1 MEEGSLVPAN
11 KCHPMAVNLPMD
23 IMVQG
28 YHKALPELMV
38 DIQAHNMDGP
48 IMLLL
53 VQALILVTQALLA
66 SSIIV
71 LVPKVAQAGRQTLV
85 VRLLTPT
92 VV

>member
-1 MEEGSLVPAN
+1 MEEGSLAPAN
-11 KCHPMAVNLPMD
+11 KCHRMVVNLPMD
-23 IMVQG
+23 ITVHG
-28 YHKALPELMV
+28 YHKALPELTV

-53 VQALILVTQALLA
+53 VQALILVTQALLT

-71 LVPKVAQAGRQTLV
+71 LVPKVVQAGRQTLV
-85 VRLLTPT
+85 VRLRMPM